1 MNNNL
6 SKVSSRDVSPIR
18 VYPKQA
24 AQKLPN
30 NRNEKPDSHNNSKLS
45 SSKLIVSRDKTPDVS
60 RNNSTD
66 EEARGRIGASNVS
79 K

>member
-30 NRNEKPDSHNNSKLS
+30 NRNEKLNLNKQLKCDILMEN
-45 SSKLIVSRDKTPDVS
+45 
-60 RNNSTD
+60 
-66 EEARGRIGASNVS
+66 EF
-79 K
+79 